1 MICTA
6 CSTVCN
12 LERLKEKMKAN
23 YVTNET
29 NDGLVDSHF
38 QWVPVGTPCGRTKN
52 SIVVASQVN
61 KDKTTDVGNK
71 QQQQPRDHRPPRTL
85 VCSGVYM
92 TASAMEIEA
101 LKAKIGRLEQER
113 GSVEDLE
120 ERKLIRKEIVT
131 ATELLMAVA
140 HS

>member
-1 MICTA
+1 
-6 CSTVCN
+6 
-12 LERLKEKMKAN
+12 
-23 YVTNET
+23 
-29 NDGLVDSHF
+29 
-38 QWVPVGTPCGRTKN
+38 
-52 SIVVASQVN
+52 
-61 KDKTTDVGNK
+61 
-71 QQQQPRDHRPPRTL
+71 
-85 VCSGVYM
+85 M